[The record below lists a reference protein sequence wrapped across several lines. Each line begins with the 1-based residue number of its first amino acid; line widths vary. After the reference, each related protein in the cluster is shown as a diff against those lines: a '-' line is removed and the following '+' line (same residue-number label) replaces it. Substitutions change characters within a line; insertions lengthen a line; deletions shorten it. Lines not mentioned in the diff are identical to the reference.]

1 MLVDDCIS
9 LCQFPLRCIGCTKN
23 PPGNRLGSPGRP
35 GDFMGNFMLD
45 FIGSQ
50 WGFPRGS
57 DMILILQDKL

>member
-1 MLVDDCIS
+1 MSV
-9 LCQFPLRCIGCTKN
+9 PIGMYWVHQKSSRQQAGKPRETW
-23 PPGNRLGSPGRP
+23 GFH
-35 GDFMGNFMLD
+35 GDFMGNFMVD